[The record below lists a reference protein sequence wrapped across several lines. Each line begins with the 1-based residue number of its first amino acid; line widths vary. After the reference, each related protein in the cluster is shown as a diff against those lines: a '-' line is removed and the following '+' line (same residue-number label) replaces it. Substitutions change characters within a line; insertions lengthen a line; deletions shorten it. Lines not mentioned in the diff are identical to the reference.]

1 MIIIIW
7 AWGHRPLIPA
17 CGRKRQDYLC
27 EFKDNLVDIDCSR
40 TVRTRP
46 VSNSPKTK
54 QIMIL
59 ILMLL
64 LLSMYMNISGSE
76 LNLIE

>member
-17 CGRKRQDYLC
+17 YGRLRQEYLC

-46 VSNSPKTK
+46 VSNPPKTK

-64 LLSMYMNISGSE
+64 LLSKYLHVSGSE
-76 LNLIE
+76 LDLIE